1 MPNQLPVIPATP
13 LPAID
18 PRLLFVRKIQQTIH
32 SPTIH
37 CPPLLGEY
45 ADMMRRHINA
55 PQIWSVAE
63 VMQACKH
70 TMNNNLTSHRSSY
83 LHSQAMIR
91 VKHKREF
98 KLFGN
103 LFAQALKDE
112 DCDPV
117 LEALQESTY
126 RHVREKGSGDW
137 AELLNDK
144 FNINNVCQCNDCN
157 TVDYDDNGS
166 TAYDDYWVCSSCLDD
181 SYVYSDNRDTYI
193 TQEDYD
199 EEQEEE
205 ERDDEDSSII
215 GGRHDNKNVLGHIP
229 SAFDNRKPSV
239 LMGMELEVEVGS
251 DYSRSDKAEELYDEI
266 KWTGSNNE
274 HQYIFI
280 EDDGS
285 LDHGFEIVTGYTGL
299 DVHADMLKFFKK
311 PWRGMRSHDTRTCGL
326 HVHIDKKDVSLFHA
340 CKMVFFINDSNNQ
353 KLIRDIARR
362 SNHHYAKIGNKK
374 ASYQWLKDARKGHD
388 PLNRL
393 NDDRTEALNFQ
404 NPNTIEFRLFKG
416 TLRYETI
423 MACLEFTYA
432 TWFFCRDTGV
442 GELTTAKFIEFICQ
456 PNQRKDTKYL
466 RTYLKEKGYSLPK
479 PAVMKDNPRLSDA
492 PAQPIE
498 TAV

>member
-1 MPNQLPVIPATP
+1 
-13 LPAID
+13 
-18 PRLLFVRKIQQTIH
+18 
-32 SPTIH
+32 
-37 CPPLLGEY
+37 
-45 ADMMRRHINA
+45 
-55 PQIWSVAE
+55 
-63 VMQACKH
+63 
-70 TMNNNLTSHRSSY
+70 
-83 LHSQAMIR
+83 
-91 VKHKREF
+91 
-98 KLFGN
+98 
-103 LFAQALKDE
+103 
-112 DCDPV
+112 
-117 LEALQESTY
+117 
-126 RHVREKGSGDW
+126 
-137 AELLNDK
+137 
-144 FNINNVCQCNDCN
+144 
-157 TVDYDDNGS
+157 
-166 TAYDDYWVCSSCLDD
+166 
-181 SYVYSDNRDTYI
+181 
-193 TQEDYD
+193 
-199 EEQEEE
+199 
-205 ERDDEDSSII
+205 
-215 GGRHDNKNVLGHIP
+215 
-229 SAFDNRKPSV
+229 
-239 LMGMELEVEVGS
+239 MGMELEVEVGS

-266 KWTGSNNE
+266 KWVTPE

-442 GELTTAKFIEFICQ
+442 SELTSAKFIEFICQ

-479 PAVMKDNPRLSDA
+479 PAVMKDNPRLSNA

>member
-1 MPNQLPVIPATP
+1 MPNQLTP
-13 LPAID
+13 LPTID
-18 PRLLFVRKIQQTIH
+18 PRLLFVRKLLRQIH
-32 SPTIH
+32 TPNTPNTH
-37 CPPLLGEY
+37 TPALLREY
-45 ADMMRRHINA
+45 VDMMSRHLDS
-55 PQIWSVAE
+55 PQIWSIAE
-63 VMQACKH
+63 VMLACRH
-70 TMNNNLTSHRSSY
+70 TMSNNLTSHRSGY
-83 LHSQAMIR
+83 LHSQAMLR
-91 VKHKREF
+91 VKHKQEF

-103 LFAQALKDE
+103 LFAQAIKDE

-117 LEALQESTY
+117 LEALQDSTY

-137 AELLNDK
+137 AGLLNDK
-144 FNINNVCQCNDCN
+144 FNTRDICQCNDCN
-157 TVDYDDNGS
+157 TVDVEDNGS

-193 TQEDYD
+193 TQDDYD

-205 ERDDEDSSII
+205 ERERDDEDSRII

-266 KWTGSNNE
+266 KWVTPD

-311 PWRGMRSHDTRTCGL
+311 PWRNVRSHDTRTCGL

>member
-1 MPNQLPVIPATP
+1 
-13 LPAID
+13 
-18 PRLLFVRKIQQTIH
+18 LFFGIEVEVEAGRNYELA
-32 SPTIH
+32 S
-37 CPPLLGEY
+37 EY
-45 ADMMRRHINA
+45 AYR
-55 PQIWSVAE
+55 
-63 VMQACKH
+63 
-70 TMNNNLTSHRSSY
+70 
-83 LHSQAMIR
+83 
-91 VKHKREF
+91 
-98 KLFGN
+98 
-103 LFAQALKDE
+103 
-112 DCDPV
+112 
-117 LEALQESTY
+117 LEAL
-126 RHVREKGSGDW
+126 D
-137 AELLNDK
+137 L
-144 FNINNVCQCNDCN
+144 
-157 TVDYDDNGS
+157 
-166 TAYDDYWVCSSCLDD
+166 AYLKS
-181 SYVYSDNRDTYI
+181 
-193 TQEDYD
+193 
-199 EEQEEE
+199 
-205 ERDDEDSSII
+205 
-215 GGRHDNKNVLGHIP
+215 
-229 SAFDNRKPSV
+229 
-239 LMGMELEVEVGS
+239 
-251 DYSRSDKAEELYDEI
+251 
-266 KWTGSNNE
+266 
-274 HQYIFI
+274 
-280 EDDGS
+280 DGS
-285 LDHGFEIVTGYTGL
+285 LNHGFEIVTGYTGL

-442 GELTTAKFIEFICQ
+442 SELTSAKFIEFICQ

-479 PAVMKDNPRLSDA
+479 PAVMKDNPRSSDA

-498 TAV
+498 VAV